1 MQQEFKKVL
10 KGSIHQMKHFQ
21 FDKKDLEIF
30 RKFRSESLKIL
41 KRGTGRTLIIE
52 QNDKKRKTSFE
63 KIFKSVTD
71 KWKKIPSIFRKQKKI
86 ENRDFQ

>member
-1 MQQEFKKVL
+1 M
-10 KGSIHQMKHFQ
+10 
-21 FDKKDLEIF
+21 
-30 RKFRSESLKIL
+30 
-41 KRGTGRTLIIE
+41 T
-52 QNDKKRKTSFE
+52 KKRKTSFE